1 MIIVEPFP
9 EPFNST
15 GSVTIT
21 LEVHNGG
28 DSLVT
33 GRLDSEFNRDWITYQ
48 LDSYNTYFK
57 EISSKPIFHS
67 TFLRE
72 SCPPR
77 VR

>member
-28 DSLVT
+28 DSLVI
-33 GRLDSEFNRDWITYQ
+33 G
-48 LDSYNTYFK
+48 
-57 EISSKPIFHS
+57 
-67 TFLRE
+67 
-72 SCPPR
+72 
-77 VR
+77 